1 MGIGQR
7 LRELR
12 EQAGLSQTE
21 LAKAVGVSRN
31 AVSQWEADV
40 TQPTTRRLGDISRV
54 LNVAVDRIMA
64 PNSRMREKVVE
75 AATRLFDRVGFD
87 ETSIDII
94 CASADISRAD
104 FDAMFENKHELLY
117 EVLKTYNDRT
127 FAEMR
132 RIPPSYG
139 SLEARLKY
147 LLRLY
152 FVNDL
157 AHIKLT
163 AALLAYSWQWG
174 PARERENARQL
185 SDHHEMVYTLLEEA
199 AEQGE
204 IAQGNFRAASALILA
219 AYTMSLR
226 KAVYESY
233 DADKLVAYVQPQ
245 LEIILK
251 GLFACKGAS
260 ERAS

>member
-1 MGIGQR
+1 MGLGQR

-21 LAKAVGVSRN
+21 LAKSVGVTRN
-31 AVSQWEADV
+31 AVSQWESDV
-40 TQPTTRRLGDISRV
+40 NQPTTRRLGDIARV
-54 LNVAVDRIMA
+54 LHVAVDRIMA
-64 PNSRMREKVVE
+64 PNSRMRENVIE

-87 ETSIDII
+87 ETSIEVI
-94 CASADISRAD
+94 CASSDISTLD
-104 FDAMFENKHELLY
+104 FNAMFENKHELLY
-117 EVLKTYNDRT
+117 EVLKAYNDRT

-132 RIPPSYG
+132 RIPPSFG
-139 SLEARLKY
+139 SLDTRLKY

-152 FVNDL
+152 YVNDL

-174 PARERENARQL
+174 AARERENARQL
-185 SDHHEMVYTLLEEA
+185 SDHHEMVLEVLEKA

-204 IAQGNFRAASALILA
+204 VARGNFRATSDLILS

-226 KAVYESY
+226 KAVFEGY
-233 DADKLVAYVQPQ
+233 DADKLINFIQPQ
-245 LEIILK
+245 LEIIYR
-251 GLFACKGAS
+251 GL
-260 ERAS
+260 RAPSG

>member
-21 LAKAVGVSRN
+21 LAKAVAVSRN
-31 AVSQWEADV
+31 AVSQWESDV
-40 TQPTTRRLGDISRV
+40 TQPSTRHLAEVARV
-54 LNVAVDRIMA
+54 LNVSVDRIMA

-75 AATRLFDRVGFD
+75 AAFRLFDRVGFE
-87 ETSIDII
+87 ETTIEII
-94 CASADISRAD
+94 CASADVSKAD
-104 FDAMFENKHELLY
+104 FAALFENKHELLY

-127 FAEMR
+127 FAEMQR
-132 RIPPSYG
+132 LPPKFG
-139 SLEARLKY
+139 TLDARLKH

-152 FVNDL
+152 YVNDL

-174 PARERENARQL
+174 SARERDNARQL
-185 SDHHEMVYTLLEEA
+185 SDHHDMVLTVLEEA
-199 AEQGE
+199 AAQGE
-204 IAQGNFRAASALILA
+204 IAHGNFRAASSLIFA

-226 KAVYESY
+226 KAIFENY
-233 DADKLVAYVQPQ
+233 DADKLITYVQPQ
-245 LEIILK
+245 LDIILN
-251 GLFACKGAS
+251 GLTRPPEG
-260 ERAS
+260 